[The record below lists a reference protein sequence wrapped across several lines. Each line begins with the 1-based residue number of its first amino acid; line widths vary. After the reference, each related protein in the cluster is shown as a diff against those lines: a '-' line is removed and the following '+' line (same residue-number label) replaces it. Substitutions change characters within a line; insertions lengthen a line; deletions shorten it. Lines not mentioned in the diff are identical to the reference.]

1 MKLPLS
7 YSIRNLAVRK
17 TTTIMTALG
26 ISATVA
32 VLMAVLALVQGLNTA
47 FSSTGHPLN
56 VLVMRKGSDAELNSN
71 FSRSVF
77 QDLKFKEGIA
87 KGTNGQP
94 LASLELVTVINL
106 PSVDN
111 PEGVNVTLRGLDMSG
126 IEMRGL
132 TLTEGRWFESGKREI
147 VIGKAI
153 AKRFP
158 DGKIGNNLHFG
169 KGEWRIVGIMDADRS
184 AVNSEIFADLNQAAA
199 DYDRVDVLSA
209 ALVRA
214 TDELS
219 RNALIN
225 DLKAD
230 QRLNVDARTEKDYYA
245 QQTVSAIPI
254 AALGMFVAVIMAVG
268 SSFAGMNTMFAAV
281 ARRSR
286 EIGTLRIL
294 GFSKG
299 SILIAFFLESLGLA
313 LIGGLIGVVL
323 VLPISNVTT
332 AIGSFTSFSEISFNF
347 QVTPTL
353 IAAGLAF
360 ALIMGALGGLIP
372 AYLASRKQILNS
384 LRDI

>member
-158 DGKIGNNLHFG
+158 DGRIGNNLHFG
-169 KGEWRIVGIMDADRS
+169 KGDWRIVGVMDADRS

-372 AYLASRKQILNS
+372 AYLASRKQILNA

>member
-26 ISATVA
+26 IAATVA
-32 VLMAVLALVQGLNTA
+32 VLLAVLALVVGLNTA
-47 FSSTGHPLN
+47 FSDTGHPLN
-56 VLVMRKGSDAELNSN
+56 VLVLRKGSDSELSSN
-71 FSRSVF
+71 FARNVF
-77 QDLKFKEGIA
+77 QDLKFKPGIQN
-87 KGTNGQP
+87 GQDGQP
-94 LASLELVTVINL
+94 LASLEMVTVINL

-111 PEGVNVTLRGLDMSG
+111 PDGSNVTLRGLDKIG
-126 IEMRGL
+126 IEMREL
-132 TLTEGRWFESGKREI
+132 SLLEGRWFQPGRREI
-147 VIGKAI
+147 VVGKSI

-158 DGKIGNNLHFG
+158 DGRIGNRLEFG
-169 KGEWRIVGIMDADRS
+169 KGQWEIVGVLDGGRS
-184 AVNSEIFADLNQAAA
+184 AVNSEIFADLNQAAS
-199 DYDRVDVLSA
+199 DYDRADVLSS

-214 TDELS
+214 EDPLT

-230 QRLNVDARTEKDYYA
+230 QRLNMDAKTEKEYYE

-254 AALGMFVAVIMAVG
+254 ATLGIFVSVIMAVG

-281 ARRSR
+281 ARRSK

-294 GFSKG
+294 GFSRG
-299 SILIAFFLESLGLA
+299 SILLAFLLESLGLA
-313 LIGGLIGVVL
+313 LLGGLIGVAV
-323 VLPISNVTT
+323 VLPLSNVTT

-347 QVTPTL
+347 RITPAL
-353 IAAGLAF
+353 VAAGLAF
-360 ALIMGALGGLIP
+360 ALTMGALGGIIP
-372 AYLASRKQILNS
+372 AWIASRKQILNA

>member
-126 IEMRGL
+126 VEMRGL

-225 DLKAD
+225 DLKTD

-372 AYLASRKQILNS
+372 AYLASRKQILNA

>member
-254 AALGMFVAVIMAVG
+254 AALGMFVAVIMAIG

-313 LIGGLIGVVL
+313 LIGGLVGVVL

-372 AYLASRKQILNS
+372 AYLASRKQILNA

>member
-184 AVNSEIFADLNQAAA
+184 AVNREIFADLNQAAA

-372 AYLASRKQILNS
+372 AYLASRKQILNA

>member
-87 KGTNGQP
+87 KGTSGQP

-169 KGEWRIVGIMDADRS
+169 KGEWRIVGVMDADRS

-372 AYLASRKQILNS
+372 AYLASRKQILNA

>member
-372 AYLASRKQILNS
+372 AYLASRKQILNA